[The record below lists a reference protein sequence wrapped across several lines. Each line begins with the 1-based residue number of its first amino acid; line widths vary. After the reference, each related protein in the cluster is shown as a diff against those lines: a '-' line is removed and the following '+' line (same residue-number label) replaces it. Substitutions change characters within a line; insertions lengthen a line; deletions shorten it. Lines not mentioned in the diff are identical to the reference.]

1 MRDIWLITCNQ
12 IVFLIRNMKI
22 SLQITPEEHF
32 KLGVM
37 LQPVADET
45 KWRVKQR
52 MCSANLTHLLI
63 FEFMQSFD
71 YNKYDFKDTRKQYK
85 FSMNI
90 STANAIVNFLIQEAY
105 IDHSMIIEKSVLDKL
120 NRAVGNYRVI
130 D

>member
-1 MRDIWLITCNQ
+1 
-12 IVFLIRNMKI
+12 MKI

-37 LQPVADET
+37 LQPVADYT
-45 KWRVKQR
+45 KWRIKHR
-52 MCSANLTHLLI
+52 MCSPNSTQLLI
-63 FEFMQSFD
+63 FEFMQTFD

-85 FSMNI
+85 FSLNI
-90 STANAIVNFLIQEAY
+90 STANAILDYLIQEAY
-105 IDHSMIIEKSVLDKL
+105 IDHNMVIEKSVLDKL